1 MTDFDNDKIESQNP
15 ITNRKGRMGIV
26 LLACNCV
33 VLTVIAVL
41 VVMLMLKNPEAS
53 EAKENIDDTQKIVY
67 LDLDRVTNEVGLM
80 ARIDEK
86 LEALKQ
92 QLSRDREKV
101 RSQLQSEVTAAE
113 NRLRQLGN
121 GVTEEQKEGL
131 LSLHKKANARLS
143 EADRQVTQ
151 LMNKN
156 RRALIQAARTEILT
170 NAEKI
175 AQEQGATTIIELDTS
190 ILWHDN
196 SQNITEQVVTRMKQ

>member
-53 EAKENIDDTQKIVY
+53 EAKENIDDTPKIVY